1 MMRANDLISRVTQG
15 LAAGAAAYRATAG
28 RWSVYDK
35 DWRAV
40 VTFDTFFSVD
50 AKNEGK
56 VTQAPVEKGSFVS
69 YNKTVDPVR
78 STVVLGYTGRADVR
92 RAIIEKCEKLLD
104 GTELVSIITPDRTL
118 VDMAVVSFDYTY
130 KAANGVDRL
139 LVALA
144 LEQVRQVEPA
154 YTDEQVS
161 SGNKQPMNKGTT
173 KQASDANTAN
183 NGKQQPKETRVSSLE
198 RARRGVKSWR

>member
-1 MMRANDLISRVTQG
+1 M
-15 LAAGAAAYRATAG
+15 
-28 RWSVYDK
+28 
-35 DWRAV
+35 
-40 VTFDTFFSVD
+40 
-50 AKNEGK
+50 
-56 VTQAPVEKGSFVS
+56 EKGSFVS
-69 YNKTVDPVR
+69 DNKTVEPVR

-92 RAIIEKCEKLLD
+92 RAIIEKCEKLL
-104 GTELVSIITPDRTL
+104 GSTELVSIITPDRTM

-154 YTDEQVS
+154 YTDEQVP
-161 SGNKQPMNKGTT
+161 SGGNAMNKGTT
-173 KQASDANTAN
+173 KQAADANTAN
-183 NGKQQPKETRVSSLE
+183 QGKQQTKETRVSSLE